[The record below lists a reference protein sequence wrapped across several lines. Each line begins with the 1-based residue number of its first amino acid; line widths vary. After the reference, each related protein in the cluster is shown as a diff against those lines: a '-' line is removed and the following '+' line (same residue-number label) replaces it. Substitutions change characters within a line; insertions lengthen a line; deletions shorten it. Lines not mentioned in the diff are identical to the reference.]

1 MTAHTYDVDVWREGR
16 WWLFRIPELDTVGQA
31 RSLAEVP
38 EEAEGIIEA
47 WNAAPPAPFE
57 LNVTI
62 TPPVPDLWDVWAE
75 AAREEEA
82 ARNSQAHAAAMRRKV
97 VKQLRGADVSV
108 ADVSAILGV
117 SRQRVYQLQDEKTP
131 A

>member
-57 LNVTI
+57 LNVTSLPRPRTSGTCGPKPHAKRKARA
-62 TPPVPDLWDVWAE
+62 TPRHTPQRC
-75 AAREEEA
+75 AAR
-82 ARNSQAHAAAMRRKV
+82 S
-97 VKQLRGADVSV
+97 
-108 ADVSAILGV
+108 
-117 SRQRVYQLQDEKTP
+117 
-131 A
+131 